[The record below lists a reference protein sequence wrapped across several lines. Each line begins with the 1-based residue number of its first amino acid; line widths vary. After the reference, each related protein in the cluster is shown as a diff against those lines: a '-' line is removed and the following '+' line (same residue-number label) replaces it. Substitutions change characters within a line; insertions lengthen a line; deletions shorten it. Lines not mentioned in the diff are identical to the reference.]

1 MNGNG
6 IDQVECAIKSIKEI
20 IVIIS
25 GLAFAMAIFQMF
37 TIKGG
42 ASKEYSQLIQDPISV
57 FIFILIMINIIRFCY
72 GNLRHLDESF
82 TGNHN
87 KITDFDYIFPL
98 LECLTF
104 CIMTVYQSNFT
115 YFFGIFGMLLFIDCI
130 WIAKN
135 WTWERLTTE
144 KDFVYQRNWI
154 INNLCTFFLLAVF
167 IILYRLISD
176 SVYSYAALVIILVIS
191 YLNTFIDFKQNW
203 KDLYF
208 PKGNGGET

>member
-6 IDQVECAIKSIKEI
+6 IDQVECAIKSVKEI
-20 IVIIS
+20 VVIIS

-37 TIKGG
+37 TIEDGV
-42 ASKEYSQLIQDPISV
+42 SKEYPQLIQDPISI

-82 TGNHN
+82 SRNHN

-98 LECLTF
+98 VECLTF
-104 CIMTVYQSNFT
+104 CIMTIYQNNFT
-115 YFFGIFGMLLFIDCI
+115 YFFGIFSILLFIDCI

-144 KDFVYQRNWI
+144 KEFVYQRNWI
-154 INNLCTFFLLAVF
+154 INNLCAFFLLVVF
-167 IILYRLISD
+167 LILYRLISD
-176 SVYSYAALVIILVIS
+176 SFYSYAALVVILVIA

-208 PKGNGGET
+208 PKKNEGET

>member
-6 IDQVECAIKSIKEI
+6 IDQVGSAIKSVKEI

-37 TIKGG
+37 TIKDGT
-42 ASKEYSQLIQDPISV
+42 SKDYSQLIQEPISI

-82 TGNHN
+82 SGNHN
-87 KITDFDYIFPL
+87 RITDFDYIFPL
-98 LECLTF
+98 VECLTF
-104 CIMTVYQSNFT
+104 CIMTIYQDNFA
-115 YFFGIFGMLLFIDCI
+115 YFFGIFGILLFIDCI

-144 KDFVYQRNWI
+144 KEFVYQRNWI

-167 IILYRLISD
+167 LILYRLISD
-176 SVYSYAALVIILVIS
+176 PFYSYAALVIILVIS

-208 PKGNGGET
+208 PKRNWGET